1 MNLVDK
7 QQGYFQSH
15 DGARLYYE
23 IRGQGVPIIWVYG
36 IACLINHYHHQVH
49 EFAKTHRSIIYDLR
63 GHNRSEA
70 PKNLANMTV
79 KDMAQDLVSLLD
91 HLKIEKAHFVGHSFG
106 VPVLINFSKMAPDRI
121 QSFTF
126 INGFAKNP
134 IQGMFGLDVIEK
146 IFQVAKGAHTLV
158 PELWG
163 PLWKAVVQSPVS
175 MAVSGLMGGFN
186 LAKTEWKDIEIYSR
200 AVAEMSL
207 EMFIPLFE
215 DMMSFNGEK
224 IAAKIRA
231 PTLVIAGDKDFVT
244 PLSFQKKLHEL
255 VKGSKYLVVEN
266 GSHCTQLDFP
276 ALVNSKIHQ
285 HIKRAESLG
294 APEK

>member
-1 MNLVDK
+1 MSLVDK
-7 QQGYFQSH
+7 SQGHFLSH

-23 IRGQGVPIIWVYG
+23 VRGKGTPIIWVYG

-49 EFAKTHRSIIYDLR
+49 EFAKSNRSIIYDLR

-70 PKNLANMTV
+70 PKNLSHMTV
-79 KDMAQDLVSLLD
+79 MDMAKDLVSLLD

-106 VPVLINFSKMAPDRI
+106 VPVLINFSEIAPNRVL
-121 QSFTF
+121 SFTF
-126 INGFAKNP
+126 INGFARNP
-134 IQGMFGLDVIEK
+134 IQGMFGLDLTEK
-146 IFQVAKGAHTLV
+146 LFQVAKGAHTLV
-158 PELWG
+158 PELWS
-163 PLWKAVVQSPVS
+163 PLWKTVVQNPLT

-224 IAAKIRA
+224 RAEKIKA

-244 PLSFQKKLHEL
+244 PLSFQKELHQL
-255 VKGSKYLVVEN
+255 IRGSKYVVIEN

-276 ALVNSKIHQ
+276 SLVNSKIQ
-285 HIKRAESLG
+285 AHIKRIDG
-294 APEK
+294 